1 MTILIQ
7 TVSLAV
13 AGVSFIIG
21 LNGFLQGDC
30 CWDVVLVRDIHQE
43 YIEAG
48 AEIVITNTFGTERD
62 MLEEGGLKH
71 LVLSIPSSDGD
82 GTIEAV
88 SRFADEVVQ
97 RAVRHST
104 ERALAMH
111 LQESSYED
119 TKTVLRE

>member
-1 MTILIQ
+1 MTNLIR

-97 RAVRHST
+97 R
-104 ERALAMH
+104 L
-111 LQESSYED
+111 
-119 TKTVLRE
+119 